1 LIYTEDFFNILIL
14 IALALILA
22 RILGFLFH
30 KIKQPAVIGEII
42 AGIFLGG
49 LGVFVFS
56 GRNFTFFNY
65 SFSSINLNDL
75 LLSQEFYLLA
85 QIGILFLL
93 FISGLETSFSSLK
106 KTEKASLY
114 VAIGGVIFPLIFGF
128 LSGILLD
135 FSMVESIV
143 IGLILIATS
152 VGVTVRTLMDLNVL
166 NTDVGATILGG
177 AVFDDI
183 IGIVLLAFAMGIGS
197 LIDAVWI
204 GIKIGIFFLVFLYIG
219 IKIIDKVLVLGEKLL
234 LPKAFLSLTLAIFLL
249 YSFFAYEAGI
259 AGIIGAFI
267 AGILIG
273 QNARS
278 KNIIDDVKVIGY
290 GFFIPIFFVYVGSS
304 IWNNESIELSSLSN
318 VLLFI
323 VILVIVGIVGKIIG
337 CGVGARLSG
346 MSKKESLQV
355 GVGMTPRMELA
366 LIIATA
372 AISHKIFT
380 GQVAQTI
387 LLSTIILTIV
397 TSIVSPFLIKATF
410 KNNK

>member
-1 LIYTEDFFNILIL
+1 LIYTEEFFNILIL
-14 IALALILA
+14 IAVALIFA
-22 RILGFLFH
+22 RVLGFLFH
-30 KIKQPAVIGEII
+30 KLKQPAVIGEII

-56 GRNFTFFNY
+56 GRNFTILSY
-65 SFSSINLNDL
+65 SISTINLNDL
-75 LLSQEFYLLA
+75 LQSQEFYLLA

-114 VAIGGVIFPLIFGF
+114 VAIGGVILPLFFGL
-128 LSGILLD
+128 LSGLLFN
-135 FSMVESIV
+135 FSLAESIV

-166 NTDVGATILGG
+166 NTDVGSTILGG

-183 IGIVLLAFAMGIGS
+183 MGIVLLAFAMGIGS

-204 GIKIGIFFLVFLYIG
+204 GLKIGIFFLVFLYIG
-219 IKIIDKVLVLGEKLL
+219 IKVIDKVLLLGEKLI

-249 YSFFAYEAGI
+249 YSFFAYEVGI
-259 AGIIGAFI
+259 AGIIGAFV
-267 AGILIG
+267 AGIIIG

-278 KNIIDDVKVIGY
+278 KDISEDVKVIGY

-304 IWNNESIELSSLSN
+304 IWNNENIEISSLSN
-318 VLLFI
+318 VFLFI
-323 VILVIVGIVGKIIG
+323 FLVIFLGIIGKIIG
-337 CGVGARLSG
+337 CGIGARLSG
-346 MSKKESLQV
+346 MTNRESLQI
-355 GVGMTPRMELA
+355 GVGMIPRMELA
-366 LIIATA
+366 LIIVTA

-380 GQVAQTI
+380 GQVVQTI
-387 LLSTIILTIV
+387 LLTTIILTIV
-397 TSIVSPFLIKATF
+397 TSLISPLLIKATF
-410 KNNK
+410 KNN